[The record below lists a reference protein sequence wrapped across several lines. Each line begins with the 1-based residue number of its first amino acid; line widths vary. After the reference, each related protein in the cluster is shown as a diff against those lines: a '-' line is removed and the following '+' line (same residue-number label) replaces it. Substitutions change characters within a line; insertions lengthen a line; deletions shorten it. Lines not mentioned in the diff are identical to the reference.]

1 MIKNIENLDGWNI
14 VGLPDI
20 VFFQEGPGVRNNQ
33 YTDSGVKLI
42 NVANLKDGKVYL
54 ENTERYISEEEAY
67 GRYRHFLVDEGD
79 LIIASSGIKVEYFD
93 KKMGF
98 INKEHLPLCMN
109 TSTIRF
115 KTLDENIL
123 DIKYFAYFLKTIYFK
138 KQIARLITG
147 SAQLNFGPSHL
158 KKIKV
163 ILPPLNIQKKIVE
176 VLEKSQYVINKRS
189 EQIEELDLLVKSKFI
204 EMFGDP
210 INNPMKWEVK
220 KMKDISVNIMSGN
233 TPKGGEQV
241 YVESGIMFLRSQ
253 NVWKNKLL
261 LDDVAYIDQAT
272 HNKMKK
278 SSLKNK
284 DILMTKTGR
293 INTENSSLGR
303 AAMFLGEDDSA
314 NINGHVYL
322 IRLQEQI
329 INEFVLYILTSKEYR
344 GYIRSV
350 CVGGIDKRQLNKE
363 HIEDF
368 PIIFPP
374 IEKQKKFVSYVNQ
387 VDKLKFEM
395 EKSLKELKNNFNSL
409 IQKAFNGELV

>member
-1 MIKNIENLDGWNI
+1 MEFLLSEIFDKPISGEWGKELEEGEQGVPVIRTTNFTNIGRL
-14 VGLPDI
+14 
-20 VFFQEGPGVRNNQ
+20 
-33 YTDSGVKLI
+33 
-42 NVANLKDGKVYL
+42 NLKD
-54 ENTERYISEEEAY
+54 
-67 GRYRHFLVDEGD
+67 LVFRNIDIDKYSNKRLNKGD
-79 LIIASSGIKVEYFD
+79 LIIEKSGGSPTQPVGRVVIFDEDNDKTYFFNNFTSGLRPKEMLNSHYALYLMKDLYNKRKVLKYQNKTTGIINLKLNDYISNTKIELPSIDIQERIAEVLDLNQSLID
-93 KKMGF
+93 KK
-98 INKEHLPLCMN
+98 K
-109 TSTIRF
+109 
-115 KTLDENIL
+115 
-123 DIKYFAYFLKTIYFK
+123 
-138 KQIARLITG
+138 
-147 SAQLNFGPSHL
+147 
-158 KKIKV
+158 
-163 ILPPLNIQKKIVE
+163 
-176 VLEKSQYVINKRS
+176 
-189 EQIEELDLLVKSKFI
+189 EQIEKLDLLVKSKFI

-220 KMKDISVNIMSGN
+220 KMKNISSEIMSGN

-241 YVESGIMFLRSQ
+241 YIDSGIMFLRSQ
-253 NVWKNKLL
+253 NVWKNKLV

-303 AAMFLGEDDSA
+303 AAMFLGKDDSA

-322 IRLQEQI
+322 IRLQKQI

-363 HIEDF
+363 HIEKF
-368 PIIFPP
+368 PIIYPP
-374 IEKQKKFVSYVNQ
+374 VKMQEKFVNYVKQ

-395 EKSLKELKNNFNSL
+395 EKSLKELEDNFNSL
-409 IQKAFNGELV
+409 MQKAFKGELFN

>member
-1 MIKNIENLDGWNI
+1 MSVKKMKIKELSIMVSDGNYSAKYPKSSEFVESGIPFIRANNIKDNKVIWN
-14 VGLPDI
+14 DI
-20 VFFQEGPGVRNNQ
+20 
-33 YTDSGVKLI
+33 I
-42 NVANLKDGKVYL
+42 
-54 ENTERYISEEEAY
+54 YIS
-67 GRYRHFLVDEGD
+67 
-79 LIIASSGIKVEYFD
+79 
-93 KKMGF
+93 
-98 INKEHLPLCMN
+98 KEKH
-109 TSTIRF
+109 ST
-115 KTLDENIL
+115 L
-123 DIKYFAYFLKTIYFK
+123 LK
-138 KQIARLITG
+138 G
-147 SAQLNFGPSHL
+147 HL
-158 KKIKV
+158 KKNDVLFTVRGILGHVGIVGEDFENANINAQIALLRADDKYINPKYLMYSLNTNDVKSQIERNQTGTTLKQLPISRLKELV
-163 ILPPLNIQKKIVE
+163 IVMREKSKQDKIVKC
-176 VLEKSQYVINKRS
+176 LDKSYELIINRK
-189 EQIEELDLLVKSKFI
+189 EQIKELDLLVKSKFI

-241 YVESGIMFLRSQ
+241 YVESEIMFLRSQ

-374 IEKQKKFVSYVNQ
+374 IEKQKKFVSYVKQ

-395 EKSLKELKNNFNSL
+395 ENSLKKLEDNFNSL
-409 IQKAFNGELV
+409 MQKSFNGELV